1 MRTAKI
7 FQCGNSQA
15 IRLPKDFRFDTNVVE
30 IFERKGEL
38 IIRPIPVKLTKAFE
52 LLSKLPDDFFAEGR
66 VDCLPQ
72 DRELFE

>member
-15 IRLPKDFRFDTNVVE
+15 IRLPKDFQFDTNLVE
-30 IFERKGEL
+30 IFKRNGDL

-52 LLSKLPDDFFAEGR
+52 LLSKLPPDFFAEGR
-66 VDCLPQ
+66 ADSLPQ
-72 DRELFE
+72 VRDLF